1 MITKAIWADKT
12 DKADKKWSG
21 FWQISIKPWCN
32 NSLQTQSNL
41 RATVDSQCLEY
52 LECIPLTRSM
62 WRALQ
67 IPTNVIDYS
76 IAKAITTLE
85 SSQWY
90 GDRKY
95 LKSSQSIITLAFMYV
110 NMYRRVAKGRPGPT
124 VCATPILIFF
134 KFQKSGVLQNVLLFA
149 FLPWI
154 PTKLSL
160 GEGPPQLIIRSV
172 IKNSTRFILHF

>member
-1 MITKAIWADKT
+1 MITKAIWADK
-12 DKADKKWSG
+12 KWAG

-32 NSLQTQSNL
+32 IFLHTQSNV

-52 LECIPLTRSM
+52 LECITLTTCSM

-67 IPTNVIDYS
+67 ITTNVIDYS